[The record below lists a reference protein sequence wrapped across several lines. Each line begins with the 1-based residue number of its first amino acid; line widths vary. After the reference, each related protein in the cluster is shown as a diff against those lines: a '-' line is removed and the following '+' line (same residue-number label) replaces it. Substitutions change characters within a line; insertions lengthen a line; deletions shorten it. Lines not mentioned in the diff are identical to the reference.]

1 MANLLFEFSSSQRT
15 GSGAFFFVVCETG
28 RSTWYGLDAGC
39 WAVMW
44 TTRRCQRDGEGT
56 THIHTV
62 SNKHSTTATCLL
74 DVVFRMLAGT
84 YLLGDQRDA
93 GFGDI
98 QKVDDDDNDDADDDV
113 EDGDRG
119 GRENR
124 EIGSG

>member
-1 MANLLFEFSSSQRT
+1 
-15 GSGAFFFVVCETG
+15 
-28 RSTWYGLDAGC
+28 
-39 WAVMW
+39 
-44 TTRRCQRDGEGT
+44 
-56 THIHTV
+56 
-62 SNKHSTTATCLL
+62 
-74 DVVFRMLAGT
+74 MLAGT